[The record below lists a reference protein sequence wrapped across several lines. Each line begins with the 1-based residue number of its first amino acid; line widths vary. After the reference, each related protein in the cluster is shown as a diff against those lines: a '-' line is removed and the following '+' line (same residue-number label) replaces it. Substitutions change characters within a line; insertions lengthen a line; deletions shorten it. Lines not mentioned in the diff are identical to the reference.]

1 MIYLIRSHGKGDS
14 SLLKIG
20 YTSSL
25 KARNYSY
32 IEHNPLLEII
42 DTREGDEELELT
54 LQLRF
59 SYYKANI
66 LKEWFNDE
74 EDIIKHFQDSL
85 DNLDTWLW
93 LHRDDIFL
101 ENTRSQKIK
110 NIFKRIY
117 FKNAPIDDP
126 MYEGSDLEDKLLK
139 E

>member
-25 KARNYSY
+25 KERNYSY

-59 SYYKANI
+59 SYYKADI
-66 LKEWFNDE
+66 LKEWFTE
-74 EDIIKHFQDSL
+74 EPEILKHFKDSL
-85 DNLDTWLW
+85 DDIDMWLW
-93 LHRDDIFL
+93 IHREDVFK
-101 ENTRSQKIK
+101 ENTKSQKIK

-117 FKNAPIDDP
+117 NKYAPIDDP

-139 E
+139 

>member
-25 KARNYSY
+25 KERNYSY

-59 SYYKANI
+59 SYYKADI
-66 LKEWFNDE
+66 LKEWFTE
-74 EDIIKHFQDSL
+74 ESEILKHFKDSL
-85 DNLDTWLW
+85 DDIDMWLW
-93 LHRDDIFL
+93 IHREDIFK

-117 FKNAPIDDP
+117 NKYAPIDDP

-139 E
+139 

>member
-25 KARNYSY
+25 KERNYSY

-59 SYYKANI
+59 SYYKADI
-66 LKEWFNDE
+66 LKEWFTE
-74 EDIIKHFQDSL
+74 ESEILKHFKDSL
-85 DNLDTWLW
+85 DDIDMWLW
-93 LHRDDIFL
+93 IHREDVFK

-117 FKNAPIDDP
+117 NKYAPIDDP

-139 E
+139 

>member
-42 DTREGDEELELT
+42 DIREGDEELELT

-59 SYYKANI
+59 SYHKADI
-66 LKEWFNDE
+66 LKEWFIE
-74 EDIIKHFQDSL
+74 ESEILKHFKDSL
-85 DNLDTWLW
+85 DDIDMWLW
-93 LHRDDIFL
+93 IHREDVFK
-101 ENTRSQKIK
+101 ENTKSQKIK

-117 FKNAPIDDP
+117 NKYAPIDDP

-139 E
+139 